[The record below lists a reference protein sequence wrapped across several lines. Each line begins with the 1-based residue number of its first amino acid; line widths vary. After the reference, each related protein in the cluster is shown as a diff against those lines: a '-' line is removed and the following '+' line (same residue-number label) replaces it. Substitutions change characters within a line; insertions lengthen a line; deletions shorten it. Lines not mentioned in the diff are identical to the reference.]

1 MFAIRTENLKKRFGR
16 FFALNGVSINVPMGK
31 VYSLLGPNGAGKTT
45 TVEVLNCILK
55 HDYGKVQVLGL
66 EIPKDCKEIRKR
78 TGVLPQEYNGF
89 TDLTVKENIE
99 YFAKIYG
106 DSKDHV
112 KDIMRLINIEDLKDK
127 KFGKLSGGQKRKVGI
142 ACALVGNPEIIFL
155 DEPTLGLDPL
165 ARRNLWE
172 IIKDLRKNGITIF
185 MTTHYMEEAEV
196 LSDIVAIIDKGVI
209 IEEGNPKDIIGKLK
223 VGNLEE
229 AYITIIG
236 DTSNER

>member
-1 MFAIRTENLKKRFGR
+1 
-16 FFALNGVSINVPMGK
+16 
-31 VYSLLGPNGAGKTT
+31 
-45 TVEVLNCILK
+45 
-55 HDYGKVQVLGL
+55 
-66 EIPKDCKEIRKR
+66 
-78 TGVLPQEYNGF
+78 
-89 TDLTVKENIE
+89 
-99 YFAKIYG
+99 
-106 DSKDHV
+106 
-112 KDIMRLINIEDLKDK
+112 
-127 KFGKLSGGQKRKVGI
+127 LSGGQKRKVGI